1 MFTYSKQNSKLGKI
15 TNFSFS
21 PVKTCVQDCN
31 YCYAKKSFRQYKN
44 VRNCW
49 NNNSNYILKHNF
61 FPDIPT
67 NKINKNK
74 IVRFLVAGDFQ
85 KVIVLNSFIDFC
97 KRYNDFKFFGFT
109 KTWIKSNY
117 LESLH
122 ELNNLHNVNL
132 FLSVD
137 KQTKYN
143 FPKGF
148 NIAITSLESQINY
161 SNYKKHFKDMIFKTC
176 KHATDKI
183 NCDTCLLCVNHKIN
197 MLFPIH

>member
-21 PVKTCVQDCN
+21 PVKTCVQDCD

-44 VRNCW
+44 VKNCW

-67 NKINKNK
+67 
-74 IVRFLVAGDFQ
+74 
-85 KVIVLNSFIDFC
+85 
-97 KRYNDFKFFGFT
+97 T

-148 NIAITSLESQINY
+148 NIAITSLESEINY